1 MDFITVERKVLKK
14 NDELAAE
21 NRARFD
27 GAGIFVLNLLSSP
40 GAGKTA
46 LLEQTIRLLDGKPP
60 VAVVE
65 GDVQTDNDAKRIAE
79 TGAPVVQIV
88 TNGACHLEA
97 RLVKD
102 ALESLDV
109 DGVELLVIENVGN
122 LVCPASFDLGEHKKI
137 VIASTTEGA
146 DKPAKYPNVF
156 RVSDVCVLNKIDLLP
171 HVDFDVDEFLNYA
184 RTINPDLTFFQTS
197 ARTGE
202 GLNEWV
208 DWLRENTSRHNG
220 LRDGRRDGRRA

>member
-21 NRARFD
+21 NRARFN
-27 GAGIFVLNLLSSP
+27 GSGTFVLNLLSSP
-40 GAGKTA
+40 GAGKTT
-46 LLEQTIRLLDGKPP
+46 LLEQTIRLLGGTPR

-65 GDVQTDNDAKRIAE
+65 GDVQTNHDARRIAG

-97 RLVKD
+97 RLVQD
-102 ALESLDV
+102 ALANLDLN
-109 DGVELLVIENVGN
+109 GVELLFIENVGN
-122 LVCPASFDLGEHKKI
+122 LVCPASFDLGEHKKV

-146 DKPAKYPNVF
+146 DKPAKYPNAF
-156 RVSDVCVLNKIDLLP
+156 RVSDVCVLNKVDLLP
-171 HVDFDVDEFLNYA
+171 HVDFDVDEFMDYA
-184 RTINPDLTFFQTS
+184 RTVNPALTFFRTS

-202 GLNEWV
+202 GLDEWV
-208 DWLRENTSRHNG
+208 DWLRVNTSR
-220 LRDGRRDGRRA
+220 GRG

>member
-14 NDELAAE
+14 NDDLAAE

-27 GAGIFVLNLLSSP
+27 GAGIFVVNLLSSP
-40 GAGKTA
+40 GAGKTT
-46 LLEQTIRLLDGKPP
+46 LLEQTIRLLDGRPR

-65 GDVQTDNDAKRIAE
+65 GDVQTDNDARRIAE

-88 TNGACHLEA
+88 TNGACHLDA

-102 ALESLDV
+102 ALGSLDI
-109 DGVELLVIENVGN
+109 DGTELLVIENVGN

-156 RVSDVCVLNKIDLLP
+156 RVSEVCVLNKIDLLP
-171 HVDFDVDEFLNYA
+171 HVDFDVDEFLNHA
-184 RTINPDLTFFQTS
+184 RTINPALTFFHTS

-202 GLNEWV
+202 GLDEWV
-208 DWLRENTSRHNG
+208 DWLRKSTFKS
-220 LRDGRRDGRRA
+220 A